1 MKSGE
6 RVREKRALLCRLLQK
21 ANLSPDMVRLTF
33 EWAGPPPLAGQFF
46 MLHPAQSTVL
56 LGRPL
61 SVAAYDAHYKR
72 VSFSIAAKGT
82 GIADFFAMHLEQSA
96 ELIGPLGNAWRDF
109 LPQET
114 NRTKEKKVALVSGGI
129 GIAPLDY
136 FSAEL
141 KQTQAENAP
150 VVDFYAG
157 FKTSPPRALLES
169 ARSYADTF
177 VIATEDGSEGQKGFI
192 TAALD
197 PAHYTAIFA
206 CGPQALLKALA
217 VKCAQGNT
225 PCFISMERKM
235 ACGVGAC
242 LGCTIRTFRGNRRC
256 CADGPIFSADE
267 IIF

>member
-6 RVREKRALLCRLLQK
+6 RGREKRALLCRLLQK
-21 ANLSPDMVRLTF
+21 ANLSPDIIQLEF

-46 MLHPAQSTVL
+46 MLRPAQSTVL

-61 SVAAYDAHYKR
+61 SVAAYDTYNKS
-72 VSFSIAAKGT
+72 VSFSIAAKGK
-82 GIADFFAMHLEQSA
+82 GIADFFAMHTEQSA
-96 ELIGPLGNAWRDF
+96 ELIGPLGNAWTDF
-109 LPQET
+109 LPQGAK
-114 NRTKEKKVALVSGGI
+114 RVVLVSGGI

-136 FSAEL
+136 FTAEL

-157 FKTSPPRALLES
+157 FKTSPPQPLLES
-169 ARSYADTF
+169 ARYYADTF
-177 VIATEDGSEGQKGFI
+177 VIATEDGSEGQQGFI

-197 PAHYTAIFA
+197 PAHYTAVFA
-206 CGPQALLKALA
+206 CGPQAMLKALA